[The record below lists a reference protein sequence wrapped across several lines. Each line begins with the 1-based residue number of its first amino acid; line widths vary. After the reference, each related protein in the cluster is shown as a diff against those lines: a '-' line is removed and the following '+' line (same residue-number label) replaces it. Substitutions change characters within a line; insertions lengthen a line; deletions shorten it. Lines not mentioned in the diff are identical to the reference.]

1 MIFLN
6 WKKSRNYASD
16 YTINHY
22 RNSKPFQTCIAQK
35 CPKKEKTRLI
45 ALVGA
50 VSSLSLH
57 RNCDEKVD
65 AINGTRYTKDKL
77 RAACIQPAKYRE
89 MGWPLARVWRR
100 RGAQISSCVSSEG
113 GRWTGLFG
121 SKLDCAHVTRGKSS
135 RHRAV
140 NGFPACSPRLG
151 QAYVPMSNHASRRI
165 RSTRLS
171 TIRFR
176 TDWIQVS
183 SWVSFSEILISLIR
197 FKIVWNCSTIFSPPP
212 SIWSSF

>member
-135 RHRAV
+135 RHRAARSGIRADV
-140 NGFPACSPRLG
+140 ESRIEEDTEHATLYDSISNGLNS
-151 QAYVPMSNHASRRI
+151 SI
-165 RSTRLS
+165 ELS
-171 TIRFR
+171 F
-176 TDWIQVS
+176 V
-183 SWVSFSEILISLIR
+183 L
-197 FKIVWNCSTIFSPPP
+197 WNFDK
-212 SIWSSF
+212 FDKF